1 MKIDSGFRIK
11 GSFEGILRHADGT
24 EEITRKDNMIVDAG
38 FDFIFDRLF
47 REQNDSSSNKMLQ
60 YIAVGTGTNAP
71 SAEQT
76 KLSAFLAACTAEY
89 FHTAGTKEC
98 TLVATFGTGKAIGAI
113 TEAAVCFCPEGV
125 PTNTNNYVTFDRVT
139 FPVINKELDDVYVCK
154 FKFVLVEFKKEG

>member
-113 TEAAVCFCPEGV
+113 REDAVCFCPEGV

-139 FPVINKELDDVYVCK
+139 FQVINKELDDVYVCK
-154 FKFVLVEFKKEG
+154 FKFVLGELKG